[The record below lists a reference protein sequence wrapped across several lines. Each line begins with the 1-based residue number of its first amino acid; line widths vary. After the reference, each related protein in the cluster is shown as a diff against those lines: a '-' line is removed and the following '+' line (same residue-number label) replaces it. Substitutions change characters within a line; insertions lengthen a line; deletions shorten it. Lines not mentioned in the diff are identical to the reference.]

1 MKLEFGASM
10 IIARLVAVKAER
22 DKMLVVVEENLI
34 DDDLEVVSIVADPFV
49 EVAVVA
55 VRFAEG

>member
-1 MKLEFGASM
+1 MVAVAHLA
-10 IIARLVAVKAER
+10 AVKAER
-22 DKMLVVVEENLI
+22 NKMLVVVEENLI
-34 DDDLEVVSIVADPFV
+34 DDDLEVVSIVTDPFA